1 MKRKIIV
8 ACGGAV
14 ATSTMAAEEIKEL
27 CEAHHIELDLVQC
40 RVTEIE
46 TYMDGADLI
55 CTTAKVDRSW
65 RHSCGT
71 RHAVCIRRW
80 YRSPA
85 TKNPDHPRGV
95 RLCLPKSCGISS
107 IWGQP

>member
-1 MKRKIIV
+1 MKRKVIV

-27 CEAHHIELDLVQC
+27 CDANHIELDLVQC

-55 CTTAKVDRSW
+55 CTTAGSIAPLAIFRRS
-65 RHSCGT
+65 RYAFCF
-71 RHAVCIRRW
+71 RRG
-80 YRSPA
+80 Y
-85 TKNPDHPRGV
+85 
-95 RLCLPKSCGISS
+95 
-107 IWGQP
+107 